1 MRMTHPLRY
10 PLLDDLIQPL
20 ECAGHDEEDIRRVD
34 LEDFVLRWGYEHPS
48 AMSSRLASSLSHS
61 G

>member
-10 PLLDDLIQPL
+10 PLLDDLVQPL

-34 LEDFVLRWGYEHPS
+34 LEDFVLRW
-48 AMSSRLASSLSHS
+48 
-61 G
+61 